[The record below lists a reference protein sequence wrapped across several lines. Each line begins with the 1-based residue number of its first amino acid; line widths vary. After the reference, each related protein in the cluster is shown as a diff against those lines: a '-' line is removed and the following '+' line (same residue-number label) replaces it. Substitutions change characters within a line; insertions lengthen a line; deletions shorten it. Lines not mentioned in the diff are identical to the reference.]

1 MKNSIT
7 MMAILGTFLMSAPE
21 LNAQGLLG
29 KLKDKVGQVAAGGG
43 KAGEYFLPSEKE
55 AKKDL
60 ETTTLEKMDFSADK
74 TGISGVYISQKDIGY
89 YGDDGARRVPIK
101 SIKKFAVQLS
111 ASGKSMTITS
121 NLVKDGVKP
130 LLIRTT
136 FGGDNH
142 EKLEAAM
149 LQKKLYFQYSSD
161 GTDYDMK
168 ASKLNYI
175 DQAFQYGKDEPWPF
189 DFKQNFTVLE
199 PGVIVMHEYARME
212 DDKRCLK
219 PIFNNN
225 DSNFYKNMPFNLLY
239 KEGQDISKWTKQAIQ
254 DKLFEL
260 AKIYCQ
266 GVKSTGENNTA
277 MPAKVTG
284 FIGEASNAALLKAA
298 QNRAKSK
305 KWQESVISVYPTNK
319 WSNIVKPLGINQV
332 PTLVGRAHLIIAVLK
347 DESGC
352 YIMPMEVRQDNIYT
366 VGSMAEN
373 YVGKEVYAW
382 GNSSAT
388 PIDCAKTK

>member
-1 MKNSIT
+1 MKKIVL
-7 MMAILGTFLMSAPE
+7 MVLFGTFMFSTG
-21 LNAQGLLG
+21 NTQGLLG
-29 KLKDKVGQVAAGGG
+29 KLKNKVGQVPAGGG
-43 KAGEYFLPSEKE
+43 KAGDHYLPSEKE

-60 ETTTLEKMDFSADK
+60 ETTSLEKMDFSADK

-89 YGDDGARRVPIK
+89 YGDDGTRRAPLK

-111 ASGKSMTITS
+111 ESGKSMTITS

-142 EKLEAAM
+142 EKLEAEM
-149 LQKKLYFQYSSD
+149 LKKKLYFQYSSD

-175 DQAFQYGKDEPWPF
+175 DQVFQFGKDEPWPF

-212 DDKRCLK
+212 DMKRCLK
-219 PIFNNN
+219 PMFNNN
-225 DSNFYKNMPFNLLY
+225 DNNVYKNLPFNLLY
-239 KEGQDISKWTKQAIQ
+239 KEGLDITKWTKQAIQ

-266 GVKSTGENNTA
+266 ADKTTGESNRA
-277 MPAKVTG
+277 MPVKVTG
-284 FIGEASNAALLKAA
+284 FPGEPSNAALLTLKA
-298 QNRAKSK
+298 
-305 KWQESVISVYPTNK
+305 
-319 WSNIVKPLGINQV
+319 
-332 PTLVGRAHLIIAVLK
+332 
-347 DESGC
+347 
-352 YIMPMEVRQDNIYT
+352 
-366 VGSMAEN
+366 
-373 YVGKEVYAW
+373 
-382 GNSSAT
+382 
-388 PIDCAKTK
+388 